1 MMTTLAAQAQLTEI
15 EQTPRCAIEQWQKKE
30 INGTALMRR
39 LIAWKHWNIAIFE
52 SAAVEMLA
60 TNAASCIMYGRD
72 PKGVGRL
79 FLYSDNAA
87 YAIFCRQAEADDYQH
102 FLTASGGW
110 IFRLSLEGISEIVID
125 PFSPTEIVYG
135 EEHFAWLWEM
145 ADAME
150 VEEALTK
157 LRFQPESAD
166 DVIPLVRDYA
176 SYVLAVNRVRGGTVL
191 AMAPDARGRQ
201 LAAVFT
207 SMEAFDAFY
216 PEGKQGCPDGELLIL
231 NMSGIELFS
240 HLAKMNLEGMVFNC
254 SGPARPI
261 AFAAGI
267 AQVILDS
274 VPQSEQTAV

>member
-1 MMTTLAAQAQLTEI
+1 MMTTLAAQAQMTEI

-72 PKGVGRL
+72 PKGV
-79 FLYSDNAA
+79 
-87 YAIFCRQAEADDYQH
+87 
-102 FLTASGGW
+102 GW